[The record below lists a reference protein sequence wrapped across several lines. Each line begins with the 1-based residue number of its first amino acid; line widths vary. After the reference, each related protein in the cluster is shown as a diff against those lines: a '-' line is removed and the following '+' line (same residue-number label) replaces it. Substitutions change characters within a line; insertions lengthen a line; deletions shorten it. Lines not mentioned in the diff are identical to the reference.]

1 MMQCTKCGGVGGWS
15 VVGRWLAGGLLVA
28 VLLWEENTMVVA
40 VACAVLYHFQRL
52 SLTLIFFFRNLSC
65 SVRFNDRIQQHQR
78 KNSTNVAF
86 RQRTKCNAID

>member
-1 MMQCTKCGGVGGWS
+1 MQCTKCGGGWWLVGGWS

-52 SLTLIFFFRNLSC
+52 SLTLIFFFRNLFLFRSFQRQD
-65 SVRFNDRIQQHQR
+65 STTSKKEFHQR
-78 KNSTNVAF
+78 
-86 RQRTKCNAID
+86 CI